1 MDEYKSVNR
10 YLNKKNKSDIEVKV
24 KGRKYILSFIHK
36 SLLSA
41 LIFISV
47 LCIIKIYPDTKKV
60 IYNKVYQDNI
70 SFSAINSLYEK
81 YFGSI
86 LPVDTFLTEPIV
98 SVFNESLVY
107 ESKEKYN
114 EGVKLIVDRNYL
126 MPVLESGIVVFV
138 GNKEHYGQ
146 TVIIQQVDGIDL
158 WYVNVNSDS
167 IKLYDY
173 VEKGSLL
180 GECINNEMYLY
191 YQKNG
196 EFLDYKKYLP

>member
-10 YLNKKNKSDIEVKV
+10 YLNKERKNNDNKNISK
-24 KGRKYILSFIHK
+24 RYLLSFIHK
-36 SLLSA
+36 TLVSA
-41 LIFISV
+41 LMFISV
-47 LCIIKIYPDTKKV
+47 LCIIKIDPDAKEVIYKKV
-60 IYNKVYQDNI
+60 YSDNI
-70 SFSAINSLYEK
+70 SFSSINSLYNK

-86 LPVDTFLTEPIV
+86 LPSDSFLVEPTI

-107 ESKEKYN
+107 KSEEKFN
-114 EGVKLIVDRNYL
+114 DGVKLIVDKNYL

-146 TVIIQQVDGIDL
+146 TIIIQQVNGIDL
-158 WYVNVNSDS
+158 WYVNVNIDS

-180 GECINNEMYLY
+180 GESINNEVYLY

-196 EFLDYKKYLP
+196 EFLDYKEYLP